1 MISKVIISDHLWYM
15 IILYMMKCYRL
26 TRHYEMYYVCK
37 TKQAV
42 QN

>member
-1 MISKVIISDHLWYM
+1 MIISDHLWYM
-15 IILYMMKCYRL
+15 IILYMMKYYCLVVLL
-26 TRHYEMYYVCK
+26 TRHYEMYYLCK